1 MKKYII
7 SLICILL
14 CVCIA
19 GIASANPGIV
29 VSVTPDSQVTGLG
42 GTVTYQV
49 QVRSIT
55 TMTESV
61 VLSVENQEAGW
72 GYLIDDPEFLI
83 GPGEIITR
91 ELNVTVP
98 SSTSSGEHEAIVRG
112 NAAVPGFEGFII
124 ETGFSTFITD
134 ISVPEFPSIL
144 APIFSIILIIFVI
157 GRTK

>member
-1 MKKYII
+1 MKKYLI
-7 SLICILL
+7 LPICILL
-14 CVCIA
+14 FASIA

-29 VSVTPDSQVTGLG
+29 VSVTPDSQAAIPG

-55 TMTESV
+55 TITESV
-61 VLSVENQEAGW
+61 VLSVENQESGW
-72 GYLIDDPEFLI
+72 GYIIDDPEFLI
-83 GPGEIITR
+83 GPGEIITT
-91 ELNVTVP
+91 ELHVTVP

-144 APIFSIILIIFVI
+144 APIFSIILILFVI